1 MDRTTRRGGPGGCD
15 LDRTTSGRGAGRVAD
30 PVPGGISWLQTT
42 LFHRRFPLPD
52 YMLKKIFAKLRETIS
67 PSRSAKPA
75 AGGNPVSPSKPHG
88 TAPRPEARQGAGH
101 PAKNPPER
109 SHDHSREARPARE
122 GRARRDEPAGT
133 GGYRQGPRRDDH
145 GGRGGGPRMAGGR
158 TGRGPQERPTIDKTF
173 DHPRTADVKPA
184 TPVEI
189 PKMDTAFTAL
199 GLSDAL
205 AFGVQE
211 MGYIA
216 PTPIQAQAIP
226 VVLKGG
232 DVIGSAQT
240 GTGKTAAFALPIIQ
254 RLGGHGKLRC
264 LILEPTR
271 ELALQVEEA
280 FQKFAKFTDL
290 RVTIVYGGVGYGKQ
304 TDDLR
309 RGMDILAATPGRLLD
324 HLEQGNC
331 SLDQIEILVLDEVDR
346 MLDMGF
352 LPDVRR
358 IVQKCPK
365 IRQTLF
371 FTATLPPELEQLAGW
386 ALHNPV
392 KVEIGRQRSPAET
405 VSHAFYPV
413 VASQK
418 FDLLQLLLEQTE
430 FKSVLI
436 FSRTRMGA
444 DRIAHRLLSKGHTV
458 GVMHS
463 DRNQRERIEALD
475 GFKSGRYEVLV
486 ATDIAARGLD
496 IAGVSHVINYD
507 VPENAEDYVHRI
519 GRTGRAS
526 KSGDAFTLVTEED
539 VRDARSI
546 ERYMGL
552 AVERKKIE
560 GFPYI
565 YSALFDEKAL
575 AETAAAT
582 AKPTSRLHR
591 GVRR

>member
-1 MDRTTRRGGPGGCD
+1 
-15 LDRTTSGRGAGRVAD
+15 
-30 PVPGGISWLQTT
+30 
-42 LFHRRFPLPD
+42 
-52 YMLKKIFAKLRETIS
+52 MLRKFIAKLRGKLSPTSESKPAHTAGKHPAKPQS
-67 PSRSAKPA
+67 HPEARPERGPARAASHGPAREPRPQREEHGTRNPQRSEHGARGGQRGGRGEPSRSGGGHIGHRGDH
-75 AGGNPVSPSKPHG
+75 AGGPH
-88 TAPRPEARQGAGH
+88 
-101 PAKNPPER
+101 
-109 SHDHSREARPARE
+109 
-122 GRARRDEPAGT
+122 ARR
-133 GGYRQGPRRDDH
+133 
-145 GGRGGGPRMAGGR
+145 
-158 TGRGPQERPTIDKTF
+158 ERPQIDKTF
-173 DHPRTADVKPA
+173 DHPRTADIKPKV
-184 TPVEI
+184 PVDI
-189 PKMDTAFTAL
+189 PKMDTEFTKL
-199 GLSDAL
+199 GLCDAL
-205 AFGVQE
+205 AFAVQE
-211 MGYIA
+211 MGYTT

-254 RLGGHGKLRC
+254 RLAGHGKLRC

-304 TDDLR
+304 LEDLR
-309 RGMDILAATPGRLLD
+309 HGMDILAATPGRLLD

-331 SLDQIEILVLDEVDR
+331 SLKDVDILVLDEVDR

-358 IVQKCPK
+358 IVQQTPK
-365 IRQTLF
+365 TRQTLF
-371 FTATLPPELEQLAGW
+371 FTATLPPEIAQLAGW
-386 ALHNPV
+386 ALRDPL
-392 KVEIGRQRSPAET
+392 KIEIGRQRSPAET
-405 VSHAFYPV
+405 VSHGFYPV

-418 FDLLQLLLEQTE
+418 FELLQLLLERTD

-436 FSRTRMGA
+436 FTRTRMGA
-444 DRIAHRLLSKGHTV
+444 DRIARKLQGNGHTV

-475 GFKSGRYEVLV
+475 GFKSGKFEVLV

-519 GRTGRAS
+519 GRTGRAHHT
-526 KSGDAFTLVTEED
+526 GDAFTLVTEED

-546 ERYMGL
+546 ERYMGVG
-552 AVERKKIE
+552 VERKKLE

-575 AETAAAT
+575 AEVAAET
-582 AKPTSRLHR
+582 AKPVSRLHR
-591 GVRR
+591 GARR

>member
-1 MDRTTRRGGPGGCD
+1 M
-15 LDRTTSGRGAGRVAD
+15 
-30 PVPGGISWLQTT
+30 
-42 LFHRRFPLPD
+42 
-52 YMLKKIFAKLRETIS
+52 
-67 PSRSAKPA
+67 
-75 AGGNPVSPSKPHG
+75 
-88 TAPRPEARQGAGH
+88 
-101 PAKNPPER
+101 
-109 SHDHSREARPARE
+109 
-122 GRARRDEPAGT
+122 
-133 GGYRQGPRRDDH
+133 
-145 GGRGGGPRMAGGR
+145 
-158 TGRGPQERPTIDKTF
+158 IDKTF
-173 DHPRTADVKPA
+173 DHPRTTDIKPKE
-184 TPVEI
+184 PVNV

-199 GLSDAL
+199 GLCDAL

-211 MGYIA
+211 MGYVT

-254 RLGGHGKLRC
+254 RLGGHGALRC

-304 TDDLR
+304 EDDLR
-309 RGMDILAATPGRLLD
+309 RGMDIIAATPGRLLD
-324 HLEQGNC
+324 HLERGNLT
-331 SLDQIEILVLDEVDR
+331 LDKIDILVLDEVDR

-352 LPDVRR
+352 LPDVKR

-365 IRQTLF
+365 ARQTLF

-386 ALHNPV
+386 ALHDPL

-405 VSHAFYPV
+405 ISHAFYPV

-418 FDLLQLLLEQTE
+418 FDLLQLLLEQTD

-444 DRIAHRLLSKGHTV
+444 DRIAHRLQAKGHTV

-463 DRNQRERIEALD
+463 DRNQRERIEALE
-475 GFKSGRYEVLV
+475 GFKSGKYEVLC

-519 GRTGRAS
+519 GRTGRAHHT
-526 KSGDAFTLVTEED
+526 GDAFTLVTEDD

-546 ERYMGL
+546 ERYMGMT
-552 AVERKKIE
+552 VERKKIE

-575 AETAAAT
+575 AETVAAA

-591 GVRR
+591 GMRR